1 MRWTDDGLSAA
12 VACSPWACVNNYQ
25 LKYSESKYDA
35 SYVSLPPPCTIS
47 YFVMRLSS
55 GPQYICTVCVL
66 NAVTNQSSSVTN
78 LSTNEKLSQIV
89 TRLWANERL

>member
-35 SYVSLPPPCTIS
+35 SYVSLPPPLHHLILCYEVI
-47 YFVMRLSS
+47 
-55 GPQYICTVCVL
+55 IW
-66 NAVTNQSSSVTN
+66 SSVHLYSVCTECCHQSE
-78 LSTNEKLSQIV
+78 LECHQPLDQ
-89 TRLWANERL
+89 